1 MTTDFTD
8 EYPIKPPA
16 PRLCLLSTVSL
27 AAGRREQNASILP
40 SKGGT
45 TNSENPPGQ
54 SPEKFPTNK
63 IFLPRIPRLGADGF
77 HPSNSHRPA
86 RPGPAQPSS
95 QLIKQPIGGRKI
107 SWAGHDRPPTP
118 DPAKKWAVKDGDFC
132 SRHFNTSPDGNAH
145 RFGTPQISEQQPF
158 NLPDPE
164 STGKIIS
171 GSSLLGNSHCWE
183 RGCKRSGQS
192 SQPQAGGPECVKS
205 SASYRRP
212 VSF

>member
-40 SKGGT
+40 PKGGT
-45 TNSENPPGQ
+45 TRSKKPAGQFPEN
-54 SPEKFPTNK
+54 FPTNK
-63 IFLPRIPRLGADGF
+63 TFLPHIPRLGADGF
-77 HPSNSHRPA
+77 HPFNSHRPA
-86 RPGPAQPSS
+86 QFTCFSLFKKPPVEGSRI
-95 QLIKQPIGGRKI
+95 LWVR
-107 SWAGHDRPPTP
+107 HNHPPTS

-145 RFGTPQISEQQPF
+145 RFRTPQISEQQPF

-164 STGKIIS
+164 SAGKIIS
-171 GSSLLGNSHCWE
+171 DSSLLGNSPCWE

-192 SQPQAGGPECVKS
+192 PQPQAGGPECVKS